1 MSDSSATDPTTSVAA
16 PTEPGV
22 AKPVDEAG
30 AAASGTAAAET
41 AAAGTAAAKPP
52 QRPVSEIRADIE
64 KERGEL
70 SGSFARLR
78 EELDEAA
85 DAGRAR
91 ASRSGKRVKLA
102 APVVAGA
109 VATLVVVRSVVR
121 RRSRR

>member
-16 PTEPGV
+16 RTEPGV

-30 AAASGTAAAET
+30 PAPSGTAPS
-41 AAAGTAAAKPP
+41 GTAAAKPP

-70 SGSFARLR
+70 NGSFSRLR

-91 ASRSGKRVKLA
+91 ARRSGKRVKLV
-102 APVVAGA
+102 APIVAGA
-109 VATLVVVRSVVR
+109 VATLAVVRSVAR

>member
-41 AAAGTAAAKPP
+41 AAAKPP

-85 DAGRAR
+85 GRGPADPG
-91 ASRSGKRVKLA
+91 SG
-102 APVVAGA
+102 
-109 VATLVVVRSVVR
+109 
-121 RRSRR
+121 

>member
-30 AAASGTAAAET
+30 TAPS
-41 AAAGTAAAKPP
+41 GTAAAKPP
-52 QRPVSEIRADIE
+52 QRPVGEIRADIE